1 MKTDNQPDVT
11 DRLNRS
17 LAVRSSDWL
26 DGLARDIVRTLE
38 EPRVYRWTTWDSF
51 AGRQI
56 HHERA
61 MGEVEA
67 VIEVLKRHN
76 AQPSNDPSSATGAER
91 NDSNAK

>member
-1 MKTDNQPDVT
+1 MNTDGKENVEAT
-11 DRLNRS
+11 RS
-17 LAVRSSDWL
+17 VASEPSGAPVLSSDWL

-67 VIEVLKRHN
+67 VTEVLKRHN
-76 AQPSNDPSSATGAER
+76 VQPSNEKGQR
-91 NDSNAK
+91 